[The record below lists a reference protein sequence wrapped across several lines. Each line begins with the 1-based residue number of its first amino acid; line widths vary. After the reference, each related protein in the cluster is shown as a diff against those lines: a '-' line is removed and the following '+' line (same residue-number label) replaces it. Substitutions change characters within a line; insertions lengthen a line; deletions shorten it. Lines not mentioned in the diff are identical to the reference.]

1 MSIVGEQS
9 IMAKISVIIP
19 VYNVEPYLKQCMDSV
34 VGQTLKDI
42 EIICVDDGS
51 TDGSLDILREYEA
64 EDNRIQIIEQKNAGA
79 GAARNNGMRHATGKY
94 LSFLD
99 SDDFFE
105 PRMLEKAYDL
115 AEKDQA
121 DFVAYKS
128 DQYHTEK
135 KQFVSAD
142 WVIHENEIPQYHPF
156 NHRQMT
162 GNVFKVFVGWA
173 WDKLFLKEFV
183 DKHHLT
189 FQEQRTSNDL
199 LFVFSAVVLAKKISV
214 VPMVLA
220 HQRRDAKDSLSK
232 TREYSWDCFY
242 HALMALRDRLREE
255 NLYKELEK
263 DYINYALHFSLWNYN
278 TLSEP
283 TKTKLKDKLRG
294 EWFRELG
301 VEGKSKEY
309 FYNKQEFEQYQ
320 KIMGNMKKE
329 NETMG
334 FKQKLKRFLRK
345 IVPAGRTYIDKKFK
359 DQEKYIKKQLKE
371 QEKLIKLQQ
380 KNMQEMQKN
389 LKEYIEQE
397 FVRRENWAKMPA
409 EIKRVADGRKVW
421 VIKCPATEGEAKFFW
436 GDYYYAVALQ
446 KYLERQ
452 NIYAIIDN
460 RQDWGCDE
468 EADVVL
474 VLRGKYFY
482 HPDRRNEKCLYIM
495 WNISH
500 PDMISKAE
508 YELYDVVCVGSRHM
522 AEELKDKISVP
533 VVPLLQC
540 TDTEIFCPEGE
551 TKKQYNGQYIFIG
564 STRGV
569 MRDCVYWAAEAG
581 VPLHVWG
588 SGWYEMMPEH
598 KDVVDG
604 TFMPNEKLP
613 ALYRSAKVTLNDHWK
628 DMLDNQIINNR
639 IFDALACGLPVISDG
654 CDEMKEIFPDAVLYY
669 DTKEEF
675 DACIKK
681 VENDYEAVKA
691 KALEQYDMIKKEY
704 SFERRVEELL
714 EIAEKYRK

>member
-1 MSIVGEQS
+1 
-9 IMAKISVIIP
+9 MAKVSVIIP

-51 TDGSLDILREYEA
+51 TDGSLDILKEYA
-64 EDNRIQIIEQKNAGA
+64 TEDSRIQIIEQKNAGA

-142 WVIHENEIPQYHPF
+142 WVIYENEIPPYHPF

-183 DKHHLT
+183 DKYHLT

-242 HALMALRDRLREE
+242 RALMALRDRLREE
-255 NLYKELEK
+255 GLYEELER

-301 VEGKSKEY
+301 VEGKSKDY
-309 FYNKQEFEQYQ
+309 FYNKQEFEQCQ

-409 EIKRVADGRKVW
+409 EIKRAADGRKVW

-569 MRDCVYWAAEAG
+569 MRDCVYWAADAG

-604 TFMPNEKLP
+604 TFMPNDKLP

-714 EIAEKYRK
+714 EITEKYKK

>member
-1 MSIVGEQS
+1 
-9 IMAKISVIIP
+9 
-19 VYNVEPYLKQCMDSV
+19 
-34 VGQTLKDI
+34 
-42 EIICVDDGS
+42 
-51 TDGSLDILREYEA
+51 
-64 EDNRIQIIEQKNAGA
+64 
-79 GAARNNGMRHATGKY
+79 
-94 LSFLD
+94 
-99 SDDFFE
+99 
-105 PRMLEKAYDL
+105 
-115 AEKDQA
+115 
-121 DFVAYKS
+121 
-128 DQYHTEK
+128 
-135 KQFVSAD
+135 
-142 WVIHENEIPQYHPF
+142 
-156 NHRQMT
+156 
-162 GNVFKVFVGWA
+162 
-173 WDKLFLKEFV
+173 
-183 DKHHLT
+183 
-189 FQEQRTSNDL
+189 
-199 LFVFSAVVLAKKISV
+199 
-214 VPMVLA
+214 
-220 HQRRDAKDSLSK
+220 
-232 TREYSWDCFY
+232 
-242 HALMALRDRLREE
+242 
-255 NLYKELEK
+255 
-263 DYINYALHFSLWNYN
+263 
-278 TLSEP
+278 
-283 TKTKLKDKLRG
+283 
-294 EWFRELG
+294 
-301 VEGKSKEY
+301 
-309 FYNKQEFEQYQ
+309 
-320 KIMGNMKKE
+320 MKKE
-329 NETMG
+329 NKTMG
-334 FKQKLKRFLRK
+334 FKQKLKGFLRK
-345 IVPAGRTYIDKKFK
+345 IVPAGHTYIDKKFK

-522 AEELKDKISVP
+522 AEELKDKVNVP

-551 TKKQYNGQYIFIG
+551 TKKQYNGNYIFIG

-588 SGWYEMMPEH
+588 SGWYDMMPEH
-598 KDVVDG
+598 KEVVDG

-654 CDEMKEIFPDAVLYY
+654 CEEMKEIFPDAVLYY

-681 VENDYEAVKA
+681 VENDYETVKA

-714 EIAEKYRK
+714 EIAEKYKK